1 MQCLSFYI
9 PGIVTIFWIQFSL
22 IKQLVKRQLTLLFC
36 CRCGLQR
43 ENCHS
48 RSQPGS
54 AAALGHGW
62 PGTVRKG
69 LLWFNPGSQPS
80 CVAAPSLPHLLR
92 RRRELEG
99 WKWQNSLFETKTV
112 WWHLTPC
119 QSKPIRI
126 LRSSLNHLRIIK
138 CGPNPASWERNKYGS
153 IPNKASGFT
162 V

>member
-22 IKQLVKRQLTLLFC
+22 IKQLVKRQLALPFC

-43 ENCHS
+43 ENCYS

-80 CVAAPSLPHLLR
+80 CVAAPSLPHLLG
-92 RRRELEG
+92 EG
-99 WKWQNSLFETKTV
+99 GNWRDGSGKTP
-112 WWHLTPC
+112 HLK
-119 QSKPIRI
+119 QRQYDDI
-126 LRSSLNHLRIIK
+126 
-138 CGPNPASWERNKYGS
+138 
-153 IPNKASGFT
+153 
-162 V
+162 